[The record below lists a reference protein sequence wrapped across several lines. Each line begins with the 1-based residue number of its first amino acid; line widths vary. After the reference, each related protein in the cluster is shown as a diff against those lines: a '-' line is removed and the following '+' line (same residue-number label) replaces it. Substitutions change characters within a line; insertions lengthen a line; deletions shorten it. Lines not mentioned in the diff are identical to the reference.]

1 VRLFEL
7 HRDEDPTGVSGP
19 GIVASGVEFDDGT
32 VVIRWRS
39 EHASTVVWDSIHDA
53 VAVHGHVGRTRFVF
67 LGHDGQPLGE
77 APEPVSRT
85 QRGFADFA
93 SFTHDYGGTVTV
105 RQSSN
110 AEVDAVWLFVANS
123 DDPVWR
129 EKAGVSV
136 GAHLTADMA
145 ATVRDALNV
154 WLHSIGDPRTWRTEG
169 TRA

>member
-39 EHASTVVWDSIHDA
+39 EHASTVVWDTIADA
-53 VAVHGHVGRTRFVF
+53 VAVHGHVGKTRFVF
-67 LGHDGQPLGE
+67 LGHDGLPLGE
-77 APEPVSRT
+77 PPVPAART
-85 QRGFADFA
+85 ERGFADFA
-93 SFTHDYGGTVTV
+93 NFVHDYGGTVTV

-110 AEVDAVWLFVANS
+110 AEVDAVWLFVRNH
-123 DDPVWR
+123 DDWTGEHP
-129 EKAGVSV
+129 GVSV

-145 ATVRDALNV
+145 VTVRDALNA
-154 WLHSIGDPRTWRTEG
+154 WLHTIGDPRTWR
-169 TRA
+169 ADQ